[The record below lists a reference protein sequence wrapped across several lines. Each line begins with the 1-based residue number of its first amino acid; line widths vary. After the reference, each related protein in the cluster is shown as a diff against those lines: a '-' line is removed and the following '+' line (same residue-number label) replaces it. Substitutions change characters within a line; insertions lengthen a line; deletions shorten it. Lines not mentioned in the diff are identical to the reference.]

1 MFAEKLTLTGR
12 SKIRNNFRTYGMRY
26 VTRQK
31 SWNKISSFY
40 DHHKRRLILK
50 SRFSYPVQ
58 LKSVFT
64 IPDELFGQILLQT
77 ISLNSKV

>member
-12 SKIRNNFRTYGMRY
+12 SKILNNFRTYGMRH

-40 DHHKRRLILK
+40 DPSAAEI
-50 SRFSYPVQ
+50 
-58 LKSVFT
+58 SVC
-64 IPDELFGQILLQT
+64 D
-77 ISLNSKV
+77 S